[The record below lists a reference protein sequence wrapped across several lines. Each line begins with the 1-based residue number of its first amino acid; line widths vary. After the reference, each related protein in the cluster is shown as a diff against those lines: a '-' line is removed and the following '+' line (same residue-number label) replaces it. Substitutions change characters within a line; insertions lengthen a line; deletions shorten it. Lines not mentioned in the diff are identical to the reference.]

1 MTASLD
7 NRPAE
12 NDKLDSLVSALAQR
26 VQSANSDRV
35 RTITNAMTGKS
46 LGHVPHCTPDDV
58 AAAARRALPCST
70 SGPGG
75 QYASGRASCCAS
87 TIWC

>member
-12 NDKLDSLVSALAQR
+12 NDKLDSLVGALAQR

-35 RTITNAMTGKS
+35 RTINM
-46 LGHVPHCTPDDV
+46 
-58 AAAARRALPCST
+58 R
-70 SGPGG
+70 
-75 QYASGRASCCAS
+75 
-87 TIWC
+87 